1 MGFFCNIPTLAW
13 WAEQQ
18 RSSVYAL
25 DWLGMVRSAWVP
37 ITIKA
42 KRNNIP
48 SRVHTAESFH
58 QRANHGPRT
67 YPLKFDGEPRFK
79 VGLGLFLFLW

>member
-25 DWLGMVRSAWVP
+25 DWFGMGRSAWVP
-37 ITIKA
+37 F
-42 KRNNIP
+42 
-48 SRVHTAESFH
+48 TAFFINA
-58 QRANHGPRT
+58 QT
-67 YPLKFDGEPRFK
+67 
-79 VGLGLFLFLW
+79 VGLERIL